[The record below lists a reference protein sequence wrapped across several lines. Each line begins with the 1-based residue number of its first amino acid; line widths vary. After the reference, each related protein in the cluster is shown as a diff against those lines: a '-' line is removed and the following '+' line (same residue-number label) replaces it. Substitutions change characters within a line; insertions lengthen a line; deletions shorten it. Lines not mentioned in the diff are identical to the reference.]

1 MVAGS
6 LARVARFP
14 SFIMP
19 KYKFKCTCLNLST
32 DLVQEEHQVGCPMVT
47 KLLLD
52 RAKRDLNRKPQ
63 SLGQVIPEWQRMDY
77 FRDNRAAHSHT
88 TVRQA
93 MWASGGL
100 HRAIPRTRK
109 DGSVIS

>member
-1 MVAGS
+1 M
-6 LARVARFP
+6 L
-14 SFIMP
+14 
-19 KYKFKCTCLNLST
+19 
-32 DLVQEEHQVGCPMVT
+32 T
-47 KLLLD
+47 KLMLD
-52 RAKRDLNRKPQ
+52 KAKRDLNRKPQ
-63 SLGQVIPEWQRMDY
+63 TLGDLVIPEWQRMDY

-109 DGSVIS
+109 DGSVIT